1 MTESENDHAPA
12 DEPMDIR
19 HAGSRT
25 RLAFYNHERR
35 NGLIAA
41 LGLLVVGS
49 LVVWA
54 VYRFVNS

>member
-19 HAGSRT
+19 YAGSRT

>member
-1 MTESENDHAPA
+1 MTEPDTENAPPARVAFYDHA
-12 DEPMDIR
+12 R
-19 HAGSRT
+19 KK
-25 RLAFYNHERR
+25 
-35 NGLIAA
+35 GLLAA